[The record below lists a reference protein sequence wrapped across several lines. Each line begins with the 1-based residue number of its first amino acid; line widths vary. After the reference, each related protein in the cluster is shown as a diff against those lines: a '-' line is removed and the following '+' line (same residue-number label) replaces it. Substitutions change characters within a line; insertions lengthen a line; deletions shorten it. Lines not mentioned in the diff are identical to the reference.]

1 MQVGDLVKNNYN
13 EMGVVIEEWGVNLH
27 TDERHW
33 HILYTDGNVEI
44 ISENALEV
52 LNASR

>member
-27 TDERHW
+27 SDERHW
-33 HILYTDGNVEI
+33 YILYTDGNVVV
-44 ISENALEV
+44 ISENDLEAV
-52 LNASR
+52 SCK